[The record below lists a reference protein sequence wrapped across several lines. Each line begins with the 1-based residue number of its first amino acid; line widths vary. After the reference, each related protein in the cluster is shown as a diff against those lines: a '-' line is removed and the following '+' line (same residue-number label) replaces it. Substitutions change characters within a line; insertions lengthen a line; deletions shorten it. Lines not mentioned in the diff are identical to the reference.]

1 MIYSESF
8 VYKKFDKNV
17 AEVILIYPFEVDY
30 KSKKATPWN
39 FQPVIF
45 NCSRENSILISCRV
59 FTEWI

>member
-17 AEVILIYPFEVDY
+17 AEVILIYPFEV
-30 KSKKATPWN
+30 
-39 FQPVIF
+39 PVIF
-45 NCSRENSILISCRV
+45 NCSRENCILISCRV